1 MRDISSTQ
9 KAAQESASATPY
21 VFVRIDSA
29 DYSSDT
35 GKLLGIEHHEL
46 PYTSDAV
53 IILRNDDRS
62 LDDVDLVGQDVGV
75 AYGHVT
81 DVGNEYEDMTS
92 RLYVKSQQFHSFEGK
107 CICVLQCEGVWD
119 VLREKRA
126 IILADPPTAEVIYDR
141 EKTVYELIKMLLA
154 ACDYDLDPLGDQD
167 DGIINDF
174 KPYFVLNYFPYENIA
189 SIIYRLIQMTK
200 CFIRAKSVGDF
211 KIIYPHEDDDVDE
224 TYYSRKAH
232 FFHEYTEKKNLLI
245 PNRVVVYANREADG
259 RYHEDTVV
267 IGDTGVPDDGYD
279 YDAGEILWDFEAP
292 TILTQADAQN
302 RATAILARFK
312 GETLAGRLVVPHDA
326 RVELYD
332 RVKIYDSRGT

>member
-9 KAAQESASATPY
+9 KAAQESTSATPY
-21 VFVRIDSA
+21 IFVRIDSA
-29 DYSSDT
+29 NYSSNT

-46 PYTSDAV
+46 QYSSDAV

-75 AYGHVT
+75 GYGHVT
-81 DVGNEYEDMTS
+81 SVGNEYEDMTS
-92 RLYVKSQQFHSFEGK
+92 RMYVKSQHFHSFEGK

-126 IILADPPTAEVIYDR
+126 ILLADPPSYDVVYDR
-141 EKTVYELIKMLLA
+141 TKTIYELIKMLLA
-154 ACDYDLDPLGDQD
+154 SCDYDLDPLGDQD

-174 KPYFVLNYFPYENIA
+174 KPYFELNYFPYENIA

-224 TYYSRKAH
+224 KYYSRKAH

-245 PNRVVVYANREADG
+245 PNKVAVYGNRDETGIPWENPVVGTAEDADQ
-259 RYHEDTVV
+259 
-267 IGDTGVPDDGYD
+267 IAK
-279 YDAGEILWDFEAP
+279 YDAGEILWTFPAP
-292 TILTQADAQN
+292 TILTEEDATN
-302 RATAILARFK
+302 RAAAILARFK

-332 RVKIYDSRGT
+332 RVRIYDSRGT